1 MENVVFINYLCKM
14 WCKCFI
20 YKIKYGYLFIKSFGI
35 NLYIIFCNVLFDLK
49 NEKRNKVYYD
59 IINV

>member
-14 WCKCFI
+14 CCKCFI

-49 NEKRNKVYYD
+49 REKKK
-59 IINV
+59 